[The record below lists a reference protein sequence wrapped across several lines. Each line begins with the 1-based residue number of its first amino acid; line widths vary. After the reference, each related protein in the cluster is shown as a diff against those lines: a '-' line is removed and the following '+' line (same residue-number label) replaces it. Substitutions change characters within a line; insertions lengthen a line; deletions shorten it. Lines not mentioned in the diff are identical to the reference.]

1 MSSGPVTVSHLQLA
15 LQWQYELLRRSNIN
29 QTSVNSAAHRTANS
43 VQDGLSGSNVKCEHT
58 KEEACVP
65 ETSPSTVVAGMISAD
80 GKPPSLSSFDS
91 GFDGA
96 GSSPLEAWGRRE
108 GVEGLSRLAGTRDAV
123 RPAFSQPQ
131 IHEDNITSVSDTED
145 SADVFDFG
153 SVGNSSRA
161 SIHIIPKVTVDSL
174 NFEITVKRSAALP
187 NNPWLSLPVDNLE
200 NSYTVSITQNQ
211 TPQKRDSQSHDPSDT
226 RPNANHSPWPQ
237 DQHDPT
243 QMENLSSTQTRV
255 SQSRDPMLHSQS
267 NLEDPALSPIGNI
280 LSSTITDERD
290 KSICTAEGI
299 PTLLWDS
306 YDLHHQNEDTVDG

>member
-1 MSSGPVTVSHLQLA
+1 MSSGPVAVGHLQLA
-15 LQWQYELLRRSNIN
+15 LQWQYELLRSSNVS
-29 QTSVNSAAHRTANS
+29 QTSGNGAADRTAKG
-43 VQDGLSGSNVKCEHT
+43 VQDSPSESNLKCERS

-65 ETSPSTVVAGMISAD
+65 ETSPSTVVSGMMSAN

-96 GSSPLEAWGRRE
+96 GSSPLEVWGRRE
-108 GVEGLSRLAGTRDAV
+108 GVEGLSRLAGTRDSV

-131 IHEDNITSVSDTED
+131 THEDNISNVSDAED
-145 SADVFDFG
+145 PAEVFDFG
-153 SVGNSSRA
+153 SVRNSSRA

-200 NSYTVSITQNQ
+200 NSYTVTITQNQ
-211 TPQKRDSQSHDPSDT
+211 TPQKRDPQSHDPT
-226 RPNANHSPWPQ
+226 ETCPNVNHSPWPQ
-237 DQHDPT
+237 DRDDPT
-243 QMENLSSTQTRV
+243 QMEILSGTQTRV
-255 SQSRDPMLHSQS
+255 SQSGDQIHHSRS

-290 KSICTAEGI
+290 KSICTTGGI

-306 YDLHHQNEDTVDG
+306 YDLHHQDQDTVDG